1 MPFVPVYDSWI
12 LHSSQSDVW
21 WSQSLRRWIGWSSM
35 PKFVFYYTCRFPIS
49 HQLSM
54 RWYWYICVRGCVTFL
69 FLFSPFVADNDS
81 GSLLGLELTWT
92 WIVLVAI
99 SSFLAIGAGLIGMS
113 ICFCRRAPHS
123 SDNHIQCEY
132 KAHEAFEQIRLK
144 LNFVFSK
151 SCDRFKWLN
160 KVRAHIISATDNSND
175 YTVGK
180 LASPCGTIRV
190 LPHHTTT
197 TQIADGHSPSHLV
210 PGKLLNMQQFDPP
223 DLSQTTT
230 STTITNATQKEEWFV

>member
-1 MPFVPVYDSWI
+1 MELITAVMDPMKLYAKVSVYYFFNEPT
-12 LHSSQSDVW
+12 LTYRHT
-21 WSQSLRRWIGWSSM
+21 M
-35 PKFVFYYTCRFPIS
+35 FNFYAF
-49 HQLSM
+49 
-54 RWYWYICVRGCVTFL
+54 FA
-69 FLFSPFVADNDS
+69 FADNDS

-92 WIVLVAI
+92 WIVLVAV

-113 ICFCRRAPHS
+113 ICFCRRATRS

-132 KAHEAFEQIRLK
+132 TSLLHSLVATWRPDKFTRTLYPLQ
-144 LNFVFSK
+144 FDFSK
-151 SCDRFKWLN
+151 SCNRFEWLN
-160 KVRAHIISATDNSND
+160 KVRAYIVSATDNSND

-190 LPHHTTT
+190 HSHHTTT

-210 PGKLLNMQQFDPP
+210 AGKLLNMQQFDPP

>member
-1 MPFVPVYDSWI
+1 MPFVPVYDTWI
-12 LHSSQSDVW
+12 LHSSEPDVW
-21 WSQSLRRWIGWSSM
+21 RSQSLRRWIGWSSM
-35 PKFVFYYTCRFPIS
+35 PKFVFCYLLFS
-49 HQLSM
+49 NKLSIIDAM
-54 RWYWYICVRGCVTFL
+54 ILINMCACVL
-69 FLFSPFVADNDS
+69 FLFFLSPFVADNDS

-132 KAHEAFEQIRLK
+132 KVDEAIEQILIK

-151 SCDRFKWLN
+151 SCDRFEWLN

-175 YTVGK
+175 NTVGK

-190 LPHHTTT
+190 LPHHTT

>member
-1 MPFVPVYDSWI
+1 MNR
-12 LHSSQSDVW
+12 L
-21 WSQSLRRWIGWSSM
+21 L
-35 PKFVFYYTCRFPIS
+35 
-49 HQLSM
+49 LSM
-54 RWYWYICVRGCVTFL
+54 SSLIKAFHFPTL
-69 FLFSPFVADNDS
+69 FPDNDS

-92 WIVLVAI
+92 WIVLVAV
-99 SSFLAIGAGLIGMS
+99 SSSLAIGAGLIGMS

-132 KAHEAFEQIRLK
+132 PWTNYYYSTITQFQ
-144 LNFVFSK
+144 FGSSK
-151 SCDRFKWLN
+151 SRRRFKWFD
-160 KVRAHIISATDNSND
+160 KIRAHFISAADNSNH

-197 TQIADGHSPSHLV
+197 MQIADGHSPSHLV

-230 STTITNATQKEEWFV
+230 STTTTNITQKEEWFV